1 MSERLRRTGDV
12 RAVLARGRAVHGAHA
27 VTRYR
32 CRGDDGPVRW
42 TVSAGRRVGT
52 AVTRNR
58 AKRRL
63 RAAVRAVALP
73 AGLDLVVVARASAVT
88 APFEELRADVRAVTA
103 RVEQGVAS

>member
-12 RAVLARGRAVHGAHA
+12 RAVLARGRVVHGAHA

-32 CRGDDGPVRW
+32 CRGDEGPARW

-52 AVTRNR
+52 AVVRNR

-63 RAAVRAVALP
+63 RAAIRAVAVP
-73 AGLDLVVVARASAVT
+73 AGLDLVVVARVSAVT
-88 APFEELRADVRAVTA
+88 APFEELRADIRALNE
-103 RVEQGVAS
+103 RVEQGMAS